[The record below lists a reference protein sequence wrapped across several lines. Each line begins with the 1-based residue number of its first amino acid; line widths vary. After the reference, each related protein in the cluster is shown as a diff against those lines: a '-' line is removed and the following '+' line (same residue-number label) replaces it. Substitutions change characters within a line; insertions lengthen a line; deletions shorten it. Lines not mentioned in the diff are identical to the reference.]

1 MFNRRK
7 KNPENV
13 ETIVS
18 KDTKIEGKITHETSI
33 RIDGKVIGEIFCK
46 GNVHIGKSG
55 YVENKIQA
63 ENIAI
68 SGEVQGDLYATEKI
82 HILET
87 GKLSGSVKTAGIVID
102 EGGIFNGESTIT
114 TEAIK
119 KSKKSNINKKQYSNK
134 TAIEK

>member
-7 KNPENV
+7 KNLENV

-33 RIDGKVIGEIFCK
+33 RIDGKVIGEIICK
-46 GNVHIGKSG
+46 GNVHIGISG

-68 SGEVQGDLYATEKI
+68 SGEVQADLYAPEQI
-82 HILET
+82 DIVET
-87 GKLSGSVKTAGIVID
+87 GKQYGNVKTGGSVID
-102 EGGIFNGESTIT
+102 EGGIFNGEITIT
-114 TEAIK
+114 TDAIK
-119 KSKKSNINKKQYSNK
+119 KSKKSNINKKQYNNK
-134 TAIEK
+134 TATEK